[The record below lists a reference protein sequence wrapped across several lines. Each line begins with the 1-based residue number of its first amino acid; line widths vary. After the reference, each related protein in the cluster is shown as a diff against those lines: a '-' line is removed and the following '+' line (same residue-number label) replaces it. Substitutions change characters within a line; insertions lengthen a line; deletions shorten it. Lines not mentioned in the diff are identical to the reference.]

1 MGRNARRR
9 AFTLVELTTV
19 LIVIG
24 LAAGIVLARL
34 PYASTLR
41 LQHEGT
47 RLAARLSEARERAI
61 VEGRPVRVDVADG
74 LRDDVRLEMLD
85 VGGTVTSPPVLELGS
100 DGDALPVRAILA
112 DENGARL
119 DVLLPAGFQHARVL
133 SENAP

>member
-1 MGRNARRR
+1 MGRNERRR

-34 PYASTLR
+34 PYASALR

-74 LRDDVRLEMLD
+74 LRDDVRLETLD
-85 VGGTVTSPPVLELGS
+85 VGGTVTSPPVLERGS
-100 DGDALPVRAILA
+100 DGDALPARATLA
-112 DENGARL
+112 DENGTRI
-119 DVLLPAGFQHARVL
+119 DVLLPAGFQQARVL
-133 SENAP
+133 SEEAP

>member
-1 MGRNARRR
+1 MGRNERRR

-41 LQHEGT
+41 LEREGA

-74 LRDDVRLEMLD
+74 LRDDVRLETLD

-100 DGDALPVRAILA
+100 DGDALPARATLA
-112 DENGARL
+112 DENGTRI
-119 DVLLPAGFQHARVL
+119 DVLLPAGFQRARVL
-133 SENAP
+133 SEEAP